1 MPSKHP
7 TIFWSQ
13 VLGYGLAGLIGASLS
28 VASMQMRSSSNRD
41 SFQSSAQRPR
51 ITVQEGDFVA
61 ATVQQVGPAVVRID
75 TERMIIRLPPNPALN
90 DPFLRRFFGLEPP
103 SPQQELQRGLGSGF
117 IVDRSGILLTNAHV
131 VQGADQVTVTLTDG
145 RIFSGEVRGTDE
157 LMDLAVVKIDPDRQ
171 DLPVIALG
179 DSEQVQMGDWAI
191 AVGNPLGLNNT
202 VTLGIVSNLN
212 RSSSEIGILDKRLD
226 FIQTDAAINPGNSGG
241 PLLNKAGEVIGIN
254 TAIQAQSQGIGFAI
268 PINTV
273 KAVQQILVEGK
284 SVPHPFLG
292 IHMASLTPE
301 LARENN
307 RQSNTSLRLPEVKG
321 VLVIQVL
328 PNTPAAA
335 SLRPGDVIIEI
346 KGQMITSA
354 EQLQQVIDK
363 SQVGQVVQL
372 KVRRENQTV
381 SLSVRIGNL
390 ADTD

>member
-1 MPSKHP
+1 MPSKHL

-13 VLGYGLAGLIGASLS
+13 VLGYGLAGLIGALLS
-28 VASMQMRSSSNRD
+28 VASMQMRSSSKWD
-41 SFQSSAQRPR
+41 SPQSSAQRPR

-75 TERMIIRLPPNPALN
+75 TERTIWLPPNPTLN

-117 IVDRSGILLTNAHV
+117 IIDRSGILLTNAHV
-131 VQGADQVTVTLTDG
+131 VKRADKVTVTLTDG
-145 RIFSGEVRGTDE
+145 RVFSGAVRGTDE
-157 LMDLAVVKIDPDRQ
+157 LMDLAVVRINPNGQ
-171 DLPVIALG
+171 DLPVVPLG

-191 AVGNPLGLNNT
+191 AVGNPLGLDNT

-212 RSSSEIGILDKRLD
+212 RSSNEIGILDKRLN

-241 PLLNKAGEVIGIN
+241 PLLNKVGEVIGIN

-273 KAVQQILVEGK
+273 KAVQQMLVEGK
-284 SVPHPFLG
+284 SIPHPFLG

-335 SLRPGDVIIEI
+335 NLRTGDVIIEV

-354 EQLQQVIDK
+354 EKLQQVIDK
-363 SQVGQVVQL
+363 SQVGQVLQL
-372 KVRRENQTV
+372 KVRRENKTV